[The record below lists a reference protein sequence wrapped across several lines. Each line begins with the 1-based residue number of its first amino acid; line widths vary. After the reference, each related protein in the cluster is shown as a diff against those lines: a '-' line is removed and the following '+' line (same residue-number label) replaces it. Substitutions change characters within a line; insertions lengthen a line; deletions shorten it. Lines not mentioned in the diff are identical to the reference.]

1 MKKPCIYHFV
11 IYHLPFISLT
21 IDHPKF
27 ERRMKPF
34 LNTAYSRTLQTPL
47 QPLPNPLLKERGKS
61 SPLGED
67 LGEAAG
73 RGCRGFLLL
82 LFLLIAFTGCEKKWD
97 QNGDL
102 DGMWQLVEWKDKDG
116 KVKATKEDMIFYSFQ
131 LQMASF
137 RKQSEPIFFIRTS
150 MKMETELIRIYDPII
165 YKGNRHDE
173 IQPMSILSAVG
184 VPEDGIMRLQTLTGS
199 KLVLRANNEDIL
211 TFRKY

>member
-11 IYHLPFISLT
+11 ICHLPFISPKGKASP
-21 IDHPKF
+21 HPSPKGKGEVLDF
-27 ERRMKPF
+27 
-34 LNTAYSRTLQTPL
+34 
-47 QPLPNPLLKERGKS
+47 RG
-61 SPLGED
+61 GFR
-67 LGEAAG
+67 
-73 RGCRGFLLL
+73 RGCPPAPCPLKGRGFLLL
-82 LFLLIAFTGCEKKWD
+82 LFLLIALTGCEKKWD

-184 VPEDGIMRLQTLTGS
+184 VPEDGIMRLQTLTGG

>member
-1 MKKPCIYHFV
+1 
-11 IYHLPFISLT
+11 
-21 IDHPKF
+21 
-27 ERRMKPF
+27 MKPF

-61 SPLGED
+61 STLGED

>member
-1 MKKPCIYHFV
+1 MKKPRIYHFV
-11 IYHLPFISLT
+11 ICHLPFIS
-21 IDHPKF
+21 PC
-27 ERRMKPF
+27 
-34 LNTAYSRTLQTPL
+34 PL
-47 QPLPNPLLKERGKS
+47 KG
-61 SPLGED
+61 
-67 LGEAAG
+67 
-73 RGCRGFLLL
+73 RGFLLL

>member
-1 MKKPCIYHFV
+1 
-11 IYHLPFISLT
+11 
-21 IDHPKF
+21 
-27 ERRMKPF
+27 MKPF

-82 LFLLIAFTGCEKKWD
+82 LFLLISFTGCEKKWD